1 MIRVPPILLAFGL
14 LAFNQVCMA
23 SPLLTDDQVKA
34 VMRKSNCFKCHSE
47 AENKAKDAPSF
58 QKINA
63 DVRGRPN
70 IEQRFKRRVTTRT
83 KAEVKNKEVD
93 HEPLKTND
101 DAEIRAVVQWI
112 MTR

>member
-1 MIRVPPILLAFGL
+1 MVPLRQIFLTLSTLLFSQICL
-14 LAFNQVCMA
+14 A

-47 AENKAKDAPSF
+47 LENKAKDAPSF
-58 QKINA
+58 QEINA
-63 DVRGRPN
+63 DVKGRPN
-70 IEQRFKRRVTTRT
+70 IEQRFTRRVTTRT

-93 HEPLKTND
+93 HEPLKTKD
-101 DAEIRAVVQWI
+101 EAEIRSVVHWI